1 MSNTKEVLGQEYEGL
16 LEKIDIIDYKD
27 KAYGI
32 RDLHVQF
39 MYIESIPNQAIA
51 GSAFLMDTIDLPTL
65 LPMIGEEKLQVSFT
79 RAEPGVES
87 NKYLGGKLP
96 SVKFKYPIIRME
108 GKLPQG
114 GSRKKQ
120 TYTLHY
126 CSELPF
132 LNINNVV
139 YKSFKNMKYS
149 DMVKKI
155 YETYLKT
162 DENSKPLII
171 EETQN
176 LGDLHLTGMSPL
188 AAIRKIAKRSIS
200 KEGNGFLYVFYED
213 RDAYHFV
220 TLHKLMKQN
229 PQITVRCELK
239 NVSKDSSGSFLSERD
254 LNRQLYNTDNYFRE
268 NSFNILSSAMS
279 GEGSSSLFTI
289 DPLIRK
295 YYYNEFDLKGKDKTG
310 EEYWK
315 KVPHLGDKKPWTDK
329 NKMFINPLRNLTY
342 TVTDIEAA
350 TDEYFSSR
358 SYEQPAHA
366 PEEYHLHRES
376 LITQL
381 DKNTMTVTITG
392 DPRVKVGC
400 VVQFDVPEM
409 LGASGEGRPNMKDAW
424 VQGKYLVL
432 AVGHHFTNGEYKMT
446 MKMVRDGFHT
456 DIYNR
461 DPQDYM

>member
-1 MSNTKEVLGQEYEGL
+1 MSGKEVLSQEYQGL
-16 LEKIDIIDYKD
+16 LEKIDLIDYKD
-27 KAYGI
+27 NSYGI
-32 RDLHVQF
+32 KDLHVQF

-51 GSAFLMDTIDLPTL
+51 GSAFLIDTIDLPTL
-65 LPMIGEEKLQVSFT
+65 LPMIGEEKLDVSFT
-79 RAEPGVES
+79 RSQPATSS
-87 NKYLGGKLP
+87 NQYMGGKLP
-96 SVKFKYPIIRME
+96 SIKFKYPIFKLE

-139 YKSFKNMKYS
+139 YKTFKNMKYS

-155 YETYLKT
+155 YESYLQT
-162 DENSKPLII
+162 EENTKPLIV
-171 EETQN
+171 EETEN
-176 LGDLHLTGMSPL
+176 SGDLHLSNMSPL

-200 KEGNGFLYVFYED
+200 SEGNGFLYVFYED

-239 NVSKDSSGSFLSERD
+239 NVSKDSSGTFLSDRD
-254 LNRQLYNTDNYFRE
+254 LERQLYNTDNYLRE
-268 NSFNILSSAMS
+268 NTFSVLSSAMS
-279 GEGSSSLFTI
+279 GEGASSLFTI

-295 YYYNEFDLKGKDKTG
+295 YYYNEFDLRGQDKTG

-329 NKMFINPLRNLTY
+329 NKMFINPLTNFQY
-342 TVTDIEAA
+342 SVTDIEAGLN
-350 TDEYFSSR
+350 EYFSAK
-358 SYEQPAHA
+358 SYEQITHA
-366 PEEYHLHRES
+366 PEEYYLHRQS
-376 LITQL
+376 LISQL
-381 DKNTMTVTITG
+381 DRNTMTVTITG
-392 DPRVKVGC
+392 DPRVKVGT
-400 VVQFDVPEM
+400 VVKFDVPEM
-409 LGASGEGRPNMKDAW
+409 LGSSGNGKLNMKDEW
-424 VQGKYLVL
+424 VQGNYLVL
-432 AVGHHFTNGEYKMT
+432 AVGHHFTNAEYKMT
-446 MKMVRDGFHT
+446 IKMVRDGFHT